1 MSATRPATEFSI
13 GIMPRS
19 ASPELIAASA
29 SSKVG
34 QGSGSASGQ
43 AATMAIWEFAP
54 GSPWNAIFFG
64 LVVVLI
70 MAPCISRSGF
80 CQYLTRGF
88 EISRR
93 IDAERH
99 RIHDCGVDPH
109 SGFQRPELFELLAL
123 FQNGRRQL
131 DEALQRL
138 PPIGVEPDVM
148 VARAVAVRRGGT
160 GEIQGPEPLV
170 AQRGAHEL
178 HDAWGR
184 VFLFLS
190 DLRDQRSD
198 VYS

>member
-1 MSATRPATEFSI
+1 
-13 GIMPRS
+13 
-19 ASPELIAASA
+19 
-29 SSKVG
+29 
-34 QGSGSASGQ
+34 
-43 AATMAIWEFAP
+43 MARWEFAP
-54 GSPWNAIFFG
+54 CSPWNAIFMV
-64 LVVVLI
+64 LV

-80 CQYLTRGF
+80 CQYAPGGF
-88 EISRR
+88 EVGRR

-99 RIHDCGVDPH
+99 RIHDGSVDPH

-123 FQNGRRQL
+123 FQNGLGQL

-170 AQRGAHEL
+170 AHSGPPDL
-178 HDAWGR
+178 HPACGR
-184 VFLFLS
+184 CSLFLS

>member
-19 ASPELIAASA
+19 ASPEVIAANA
-29 SSKVG
+29 SSNVG
-34 QGSGSASGQ
+34 Q
-43 AATMAIWEFAP
+43 
-54 GSPWNAIFFG
+54 
-64 LVVVLI
+64 
-70 MAPCISRSGF
+70 
-80 CQYLTRGF
+80 
-88 EISRR
+88 R

-99 RIHDCGVDPH
+99 RIHDGGVDPH
-109 SGFQRPELFELLAL
+109 SGFQRPEFFELLAL

-170 AQRGAHEL
+170 AHRGAHEL